1 MRYKNKSGRLWLLLA
16 AITIMAAGFSM
27 VTYAEEAIKTVS
39 VTVTSSVEAEA
50 DEGTVSATS
59 NSSKYRVVSCD
70 FANSRGSWKA
80 GETPKVNIRLEA
92 EEGYYFNSIN
102 AGKATVKGAVYSSAK
117 KETDNHSLILSVK
130 LKGVKGTLGTVE
142 SAYWEST
149 PLGKA
154 RWSKVENAPAYEV
167 KLYCGDS
174 MVYRVEKTSSTNY
187 DFFSHMTT
195 RGDYYFKVRAVAKT
209 ESEADYLK
217 AGEWT
222 ESDNQEITKRDAEA
236 AETRKSS
243 GNGSSGGSS
252 GSDSQGPGQGDGPG
266 SQNPGWEQDRNGWW
280 YRNADGTYPVNS
292 WQLIN
297 DKWYL
302 FDMGGYMLTGWQ
314 TKNGREYYL
323 TTNGDMVTG
332 WFQYNR
338 VWYYLDPQVGKVSG
352 GWLQQGDDWY
362 YMNPDGSMAVGWIRY
377 KDNWYYLDPDSGRMV
392 KDRVVET
399 YYINPDGIWIP

>member
-1 MRYKNKSGRLWLLLA
+1 MSRGKQDEIQEQIRQAVAASCRYNDHGSR
-16 AITIMAAGFSM
+16 FSM

-70 FANSRGSWKA
+70 FANSGKLEGGGDS
-80 GETPKVNIRLEA
+80 KVNIRLEA

-187 DFFSHMTT
+187 DFFSQMTT

-222 ESDNQEITKRDAEA
+222 ESDNQGDYKTGCRGGGDTEVFRKRQFRRQLGQRQPGTRAGRRPRFAESRMGTGQ
-236 AETRKSS
+236 EWLVVPER
-243 GNGSSGGSS
+243 GRNV
-252 GSDSQGPGQGDGPG
+252 PGKQL
-266 SQNPGWEQDRNGWW
+266 
-280 YRNADGTYPVNS
+280 AVN
-292 WQLIN
+292 Q
-297 DKWYL
+297 
-302 FDMGGYMLTGWQ
+302 
-314 TKNGREYYL
+314 
-323 TTNGDMVTG
+323 
-332 WFQYNR
+332 
-338 VWYYLDPQVGKVSG
+338 
-352 GWLQQGDDWY
+352 
-362 YMNPDGSMAVGWIRY
+362 
-377 KDNWYYLDPDSGRMV
+377 
-392 KDRVVET
+392 
-399 YYINPDGIWIP
+399 

>member
-187 DFFSHMTT
+187 DFFSQMTT

-252 GSDSQGPGQGDGPG
+252 GSGSQGPGQGDGPG
-266 SQNPGWEQDRNGWW
+266 SQNP
-280 YRNADGTYPVNS
+280 
-292 WQLIN
+292 
-297 DKWYL
+297 
-302 FDMGGYMLTGWQ
+302 
-314 TKNGREYYL
+314 
-323 TTNGDMVTG
+323 G

-352 GWLQQGDDWY
+352 GWLQQGNDWY

-392 KDRVVET
+392 KDRVVEK